1 MIKEEFSI
9 CKKAIK
15 TFGEAIQKIMI
26 IEECSEL
33 IIALEHMKSQEPHNV
48 EEETAD
54 VEIMLRQAG
63 IMYNVNLDKL
73 ANSKPIIK
81 IEPSR
86 LSDLLIKSLG
96 KLIQAITKDIRTKE
110 NDVEFR
116 IVEVYTL
123 IRFLRAVLGD
133 VEIDKIKQEKLKRL
147 KGVVCGE

>member
-9 CKKAIK
+9 CKKAIE

-33 IIALEHMKSQEPHNV
+33 IVALEHMRYQEPHNV

-63 IMYNVNLDKL
+63 IMYNVNLDEL
-73 ANSKPIIK
+73 VNNKPIK
-81 IEPSR
+81 IDPSR

-96 KLIQAITKDIRTKE
+96 KLIQGITKDIRSKKS
-110 NDVEFR
+110 DVEFR
-116 IVEVYTL
+116 VIEVYTL

-133 VEIDKIKQEKLKRL
+133 TEIDKIKQKKLKRL
-147 KGVVCGE
+147 KGVVWGE